1 MKEFTEKFIERNIA
15 QLAQTYDLIRGS
27 NVNIARIAPDF
38 IDGLKPV
45 QRRAIYIM
53 YLKNGGKDFRKLGTI
68 AGDTFGRVH
77 PHSPTSVEAAL
88 VNIAQDWHNIIPLIE
103 GKGNFG
109 SIAGDP
115 PGAGRY
121 IQAKLSDYTIACF
134 FEDWK
139 DSVVDMT
146 LAYDEETMMPEY
158 LPAKY
163 PNILLNGC
171 LGIGYGMST
180 NLPAFNFREV
190 IEVTIGLMKNPKMNV
205 VLIPDSPT
213 GADIIETDFGRLCNR
228 GKGSYMQRCTYEI
241 DPEANIITITSLPD
255 TIFADGIRSKVV
267 DIKERNGLPE
277 IVSMN
282 DLSGKKINMEFILRD
297 DVNPY
302 KFIKKLIKEIA
313 GLEKVYPVNVTV
325 TNDYQSIDYSIK
337 DLLLEWIRYRREQ
350 KRTVLTNKRQRL
362 FSEQRINDIK
372 IFILNKDNLEE
383 TIKIFRTSR
392 NLEEIQKNLLQRYHN
407 TPVQMDSVQAK
418 TLSNMRFH
426 ELSIESYEKCLSGRD
441 EILEEL
447 NEVEETLNSK
457 DGVDKVIIAELRDG
471 IKRFGTDRRSN
482 VVPYNIDITSDHE
495 GYCVLQL
502 SGDGNITRRIAT
514 NADEEPIPLDTNGF
528 AVLIDNESAFILID
542 DLGYHSFIISKDI
555 PFDTEVPVNRY
566 LKKPLH
572 GKIVAM
578 LPAGSD
584 KCCTLVSKKGIMK
597 RIIIS
602 DLVPSKKPCISLD
615 DNDRLVKGLVFNQNS
630 IKELLIYTKLG
641 FGQRVDNNSI
651 RITSPSAKGMPGFK
665 FRKDDEIIGIFSI
678 SPEENEYLLY
688 TTIKGKSR
696 LNNIKYLPIRESKH
710 DNMVSLISLPDRD
723 KLFSVIGCNKY
734 DKITLFFAD
743 GTSEDIN
750 INKIKESTMS
760 EPPKKY
766 VKKDM
771 VPSSSNVV
779 KVKLS

>member
-1 MKEFTEKFIERNIA
+1 
-15 QLAQTYDLIRGS
+15 
-27 NVNIARIAPDF
+27 
-38 IDGLKPV
+38 LK
-45 QRRAIYIM
+45 IF
-53 YLKNGGKDFRKLGTI
+53 D
-68 AGDTFGRVH
+68 
-77 PHSPTSVEAAL
+77 
-88 VNIAQDWHNIIPLIE
+88 
-103 GKGNFG
+103 
-109 SIAGDP
+109 
-115 PGAGRY
+115 
-121 IQAKLSDYTIACF
+121 
-134 FEDWK
+134 
-139 DSVVDMT
+139 
-146 LAYDEETMMPEY
+146 
-158 LPAKY
+158 
-163 PNILLNGC
+163 
-171 LGIGYGMST
+171 GMST

-325 TNDYQSIDYSIK
+325 SNDYQSIDYSIK

-426 ELSIESYEKCLSGRD
+426 ELSIESYEKCLSRRD

-542 DLGYHSFIISKDI
+542 DLGYHSFIRSKDI

-572 GKIVAM
+572 GKIIAM

-630 IKELLIYTKLG
+630 VKELLIYTKLG

-710 DNMVSLISLPDRD
+710 DKMVSLISLPDRD

-734 DKITLFFAD
+734 DKATLFFAD

-771 VPSSSNVV
+771 VPTSSNVV
-779 KVKLS
+779 KVKLY